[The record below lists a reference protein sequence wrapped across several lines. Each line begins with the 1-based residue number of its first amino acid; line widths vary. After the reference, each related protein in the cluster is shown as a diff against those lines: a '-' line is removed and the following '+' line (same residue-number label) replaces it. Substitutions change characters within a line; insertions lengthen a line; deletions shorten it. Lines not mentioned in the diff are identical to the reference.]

1 MSDTLKYYYQ
11 LTKPGIVRGNALST
25 LAGFLLAARGHIN
38 IPTMIATLVG
48 LSLVVASACV
58 FNNLID
64 RDIDSKMARTKKRAL
79 VQGTIKVNYAV
90 SYGLLLGIAGTL
102 ILLKGANILATL
114 FALLGFF
121 FYVVVYGYY
130 KRRTVYGTVIGSIS
144 GSLPPVVGY
153 CAASNHLDAGAG
165 ILFLIMTFWQ
175 MPHFYAIAMFRL
187 KDYKAAGIPVLP
199 AVKGL
204 RRTKV
209 EIIAYVVAFLV
220 ASISLTAFG
229 YAGKT
234 FLVISTLLALW
245 WLQQGYKG
253 FNSEDDIRWARKMFG
268 LSLMVL
274 LVQSLAICLNVLLP

>member
-1 MSDTLKYYYQ
+1 MSSALKSYYQ
-11 LTKPGIVRGNALST
+11 LTKPGIVRGNALSA

-38 IPTMIATLVG
+38 IYTMMATLVG

-64 RDIDSKMARTKKRAL
+64 RDIDSKMSRTKKRAL

-90 SYGLLLGIAGTL
+90 SYGLLLGIVGTL
-102 ILLKGANILATL
+102 ILLKGANILATS

-209 EIIAYVVAFLV
+209 EIIAYVVAFLI
-220 ASISLTAFG
+220 ASISLTASG

-234 FLVISTLLALW
+234 FLVTSTLLALW

-268 LSLMVL
+268 LSLIVL
-274 LVQSLAICLNVLLP
+274 LVQSLTICLNVLLP